1 MSEQGASASVSGGAR
16 AEWQSHGP
24 ELLDLAMVLLAALVT
39 LSVAVLN
46 PQYAGIAACS
56 CAVATAPMRRGIW
69 YLDPVLAF
77 ALPWLVVLLST
88 LVDLSVYS
96 RPVGSATFS
105 LITACVLA
113 WWCGVSVAALLSSAI
128 RHRHSAY
135 QQRFGLRLPRVVRP
149 QYLLVLLVLTAF
161 VVLTVAQVAV
171 SGFIPLIE
179 GLRGGTTRY
188 LAFGIP
194 TVYGLYLALANV
206 VAIAALYRFAV
217 TNRSRHLSLLVLV
230 LLVFLLFVTR
240 QNVLTVAFA
249 GLAIWSLVR
258 KRLSTSLIT
267 AVGVAALLGF
277 AAFGEFRSG
286 DIRQIAG
293 VRADAPPLP
302 SALVW
307 VYSYGFFNILNL
319 DNVVE
324 RGGGPHF
331 DGSSFSSLVPTVF
344 RQPPS
349 HPRLLDRP
357 QFTVRSYLAELH
369 LDVGPGGAILF
380 TIAVA
385 LLTGLAYRHALHRP
399 TLRSTGAY
407 GVLYFCAVFAFFTNF
422 WFYLP
427 VVSQLALIGLLGPA
441 FEVTERPQRGSD
453 Q

>member
-1 MSEQGASASVSGGAR
+1 MSEQGVSAPVSSATR
-16 AEWQSHGP
+16 AEFRRNGP
-24 ELLDLAMVLLAALVT
+24 ELLDLALVVLAALFT
-39 LSVAVLN
+39 LIVAVLN
-46 PQYAGIAACS
+46 PQYASIAACS
-56 CAVATAPMRRGIW
+56 CAVATAPLRRGIW

-88 LVDLSVYS
+88 LVDLSVFS
-96 RPVGSATFS
+96 RPVGNATFS
-105 LITACVLA
+105 LITACVMA
-113 WWCGVSVAALLSSAI
+113 WWGSVSVAALLNSTIQSSVW
-128 RHRHSAY
+128 R
-135 QQRFGLRLPRVVRP
+135 QRVGLRLPRVVRP

-161 VVLTVAQVAV
+161 ALLTVAQVAV

-206 VAIAALYRFAV
+206 LAMAALYRFAV
-217 TNRSRHLSLLVLV
+217 THRSRHLSLLVLV
-230 LLVFLLFVTR
+230 ILLFVLFVTR
-240 QNVLTVAFA
+240 QNILTVAVA

-258 KRLSTSLIT
+258 KRLPTSLIT
-267 AVGVAALLGF
+267 AVGVAAVLGF

-286 DIRQIAG
+286 DIRQIVG
-293 VRADAPPLP
+293 VRADAPPIP

-307 VYSYGFFNILNL
+307 VYSYGYFNILNL

-344 RQPPS
+344 RQPAS

-385 LLTGLAYRHALHRP
+385 LLTGFAYRHALHRP

-427 VVSQLALIGLLGPA
+427 VVSQLVLIGLLGPA